1 MAEVEPEVGVH
12 HEGKQRAGTKV
23 CMHRTA
29 ELRALHGDADRR
41 LRQQQRQADDGRG
54 RVRRLEDWLA
64 AGCEQNQPALAAKKE
79 EEEPPRKELA
89 AAESAAPPPG
99 MDEDGDRRRMER
111 PRTALRGP
119 PKVQTNTAVKDTR
132 PTSKQ
137 DPVRT
142 ARVIGEGDAES
153 DDDDKD
159 VLLGG
164 GGGGGKIMILTM
176 IIVPS
181 IFFF

>member
-1 MAEVEPEVGVH
+1 
-12 HEGKQRAGTKV
+12 
-23 CMHRTA
+23 
-29 ELRALHGDADRR
+29 
-41 LRQQQRQADDGRG
+41 
-54 RVRRLEDWLA
+54 
-64 AGCEQNQPALAAKKE
+64 
-79 EEEPPRKELA
+79 
-89 AAESAAPPPG
+89 

>member
-1 MAEVEPEVGVH
+1 M
-12 HEGKQRAGTKV
+12 
-23 CMHRTA
+23 
-29 ELRALHGDADRR
+29 
-41 LRQQQRQADDGRG
+41 DD
-54 RVRRLEDWLA
+54 
-64 AGCEQNQPALAAKKE
+64 
-79 EEEPPRKELA
+79 
-89 AAESAAPPPG
+89 
-99 MDEDGDRRRMER
+99 DGDRRRMER

-153 DDDDKD
+153 DEDDKD

-164 GGGGGKIMILTM
+164 GGGGK
-176 IIVPS
+176 IIVTSNFFVLLFNKYSSSFSS
-181 IFFF
+181 IFFPA